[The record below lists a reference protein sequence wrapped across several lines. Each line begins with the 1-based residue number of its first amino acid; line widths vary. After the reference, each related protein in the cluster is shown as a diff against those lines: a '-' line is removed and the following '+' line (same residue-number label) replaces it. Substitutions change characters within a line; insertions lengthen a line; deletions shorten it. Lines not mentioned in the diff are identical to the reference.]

1 MTLPY
6 PVSSWISVVLYLCLF
21 LIFGIGLWQSLNKH
35 LFRKPGLSGHSLV
48 PLGLTAL
55 TFGVIGLVK
64 GYMDVLQA
72 ADAAGEMTKIQL
84 AHALVHGSLAGAPFP
99 ILGLLCLG
107 LSFVFKYINQ

>member
-1 MTLPY
+1 
-6 PVSSWISVVLYLCLF
+6 
-21 LIFGIGLWQSLNKH
+21 
-35 LFRKPGLSGHSLV
+35 
-48 PLGLTAL
+48 
-55 TFGVIGLVK
+55 
-64 GYMDVLQA
+64 MDVLQA